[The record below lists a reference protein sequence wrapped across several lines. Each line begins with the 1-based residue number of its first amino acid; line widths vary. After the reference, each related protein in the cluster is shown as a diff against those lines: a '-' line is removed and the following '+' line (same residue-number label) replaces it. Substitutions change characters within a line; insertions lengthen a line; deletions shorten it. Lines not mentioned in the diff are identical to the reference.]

1 MTDKEIMTGMDS
13 DGNEVRFIVKKPG
26 AEDYRKSQLDYNK
39 AFREALD
46 SGALLRQKLNDYMR
60 SQNLWDDA
68 KQKQYDKL
76 VKEISDSEDSLKAG
90 GIRLS
95 KAKEIAIG
103 LKTKREEFKILIAER
118 NALDSN
124 SAEALADNARFS
136 SLLRLC
142 IVNPDT
148 RLPYFPEQKDYDA
161 QASQPWV
168 VTAAE
173 KLANILYDL
182 DPDYEQNL
190 EENKFLKE
198 FEFVNEKLELINEDG
213 HLIDSEGRLINE
225 DGRYIAYRTDDDYK
239 NKENPYFVN
248 RSGEEVVLVND
259 EWVTLKLAERKPFLD
274 DEDQPIEL
282 KKEDSA
288 PEEVALED
296 DNTSE
301 ELKEEKKKTR
311 AVKKS
316 ENTI

>member
-1 MTDKEIMTGMDS
+1 MTDKETMTGMDNE
-13 DGNEVRFIVKKPG
+13 GNEVRFIVKKPG

-60 SQNLWDDA
+60 SQNLWDDT
-68 KQKQYDKL
+68 KQQQYDKL
-76 VKEISDSEDSLKAG
+76 VKEISDSEDTLKAG

-95 KAKEIAIG
+95 KAKEIAID
-103 LKTKREEFKILIAER
+103 LKRKREEFKILIAER
-118 NALDSN
+118 NSLDAN

-142 IVNPDT
+142 IINPDT

-161 QASQPWV
+161 QSSQSWV
-168 VTAAE
+168 VKAAE

-190 EENKFLKE
+190 EENKFLRE

-213 HLIDSEGRLINE
+213 HLIDSDGRLINE

-274 DEDQPIEL
+274 DEDQPINL
-282 KKEDSA
+282 KKD
-288 PEEVALED
+288 EEETLGHSDTEQE
-296 DNTSE
+296 T
-301 ELKEEKKKTR
+301 KQEKKKTR